1 MSAPLTTQGGVFID
15 FVSTSFGTLHGIAY
29 DMCQDTTLA
38 KDLVQET
45 YIRLFGVHN
54 GVADKLNIGYAKRTL
69 TNLACDH
76 FRKEAAQR
84 KMVEKV
90 ESMVELL
97 ATDPGGQVDSNA
109 YLVWLLKDLPPR
121 QQEVLFLRYSGF
133 SMIEVGE
140 LLGIAVGTGYRYLE
154 MALNHLRERIISDK

>member
-1 MSAPLTTQGGVFID
+1 MRAPLTTQGGVFID

-84 KMVEKV
+84 RMVEKV
-90 ESMVELL
+90 ERSMVELL
-97 ATDPGGQVDSNA
+97 ATDPGDQVNSNA

-133 SMIEVGE
+133 SMVEVGK

-154 MALNHLRERIISDK
+154 MALNHLRERISHK